1 MAIVHQVGV
10 RFALQKL
17 QLVCRGAPNFQEGA
31 FVYEIIQRR
40 SVSYEE
46 QQNVID
52 FSVLWDA
59 RTQSAYMPVRRFPFY
74 MVAGVGSSKKVAF
87 LPYM

>member
-31 FVYEIIQRR
+31 FVYENIQRR

-46 QQNVID
+46 QKNFQFCGTDGLRLN
-52 FSVLWDA
+52 
-59 RTQSAYMPVRRFPFY
+59 VRRGSFY
-74 MVAGVGSSKKVAF
+74 TAAGVGSSKKVAF
-87 LPYM
+87 LPHM